1 MRRDYGRAVNAPA
14 AAAAALA
21 ALALLLLPA
30 TASAKPAVCQRA
42 TLEAE
47 LVDGGQLTAERIA
60 NGQRVN
66 LVRCGDVTDDGNAD
80 ALFAVA
86 SGGTAGNTRFGVIE
100 GRADGSSGALVLY
113 KRGYKVGLARRDRR
127 SFEVL
132 QPHYAAADPNCCPS
146 SFRLTRYRWFG
157 NGFSAGKAKKLVD
170 APRRFYRP

>member
-1 MRRDYGRAVNAPA
+1 MNAP

-21 ALALLLLPA
+21 ALALLFPA

-60 NGQRVN
+60 GGQRVN
-66 LVRCGDVTDDGNAD
+66 LVRCGDVTDDDTPD

-100 GRADGSSGALVLY
+100 GTADGSPGALVLY

-132 QPHYAAADPNCCPS
+132 QPHYRDDDPNCCPS

-157 NGFSAGKAKKLVD
+157 NGFSAGQAKKLAR

>member
-1 MRRDYGRAVNAPA
+1 MNSPA
-14 AAAAALA
+14 AAAAALV
-21 ALALLLLPA
+21 ALALLLPA
-30 TASAKPAVCQRA
+30 TAAAKPAVCQRA

-47 LVDGGQLTAERIA
+47 LVDGGHLTAERIA
-60 NGQRVN
+60 NAQRVN

-100 GRADGSSGALVLY
+100 GRADGSPGALVLY

>member
-1 MRRDYGRAVNAPA
+1 VKKPI
-14 AAAAALA
+14 AAAALA
-21 ALALLLLPA
+21 SLVLLLPA

-42 TLEAE
+42 TIQAE
-47 LVDGGQLTAERIA
+47 LVDAGRLTPEGIA
-60 NGQRVN
+60 NGQKVS

-100 GRADGSSGALVLY
+100 GLDDGSPGALVLY
-113 KRGYKVGLARRDRR
+113 KRGYKVGVSRRDVR

-132 QPHYAAADPNCCPS
+132 QPHYRADDPNCCPS
-146 SFRLTRYRWFG
+146 SFRLTRYTWFG
-157 NGFSAGKAKKLVD
+157 NGFSAGTAKKLSR

>member
-1 MRRDYGRAVNAPA
+1 MNAPA
-14 AAAAALA
+14 AVALSLA
-21 ALALLLLPA
+21 AVALLAPA
-30 TASAKPAVCQRA
+30 SASAKPAVCQRA
-42 TLEAE
+42 TIEDT
-47 LVDGGQLTAERIA
+47 LVTGGELTAERIA
-60 NGQRVN
+60 GGQRVN

-100 GRADGSSGALVLY
+100 GREDGSAGGLVLY

-157 NGFSAGKAKKLVD
+157 NGFSAGKAKKLED